1 MTVGTLVAGRLTSKL
16 LPLAVLLGT
25 VVAGIGI
32 ALAGLSPHLWLAV
45 AAYGIGGFG
54 DGVEVV
60 ALRSLL
66 NERAP
71 APVAGRVFT
80 AYTAITVGAASLG
93 MAAAAP
99 LVAVFGTRAT
109 SHSSGLRE
117 RRGRVGLARRAHRA
131 LDVPYGHSVVLTP
144 AALRAGAALGGCA
157 RSSSNVGGVSEHPA
171 RRRATREEPGVERTR
186 RRHLAHAG
194 DRGAV
199 PLLER

>member
-1 MTVGTLVAGRLTSKL
+1 MDGGHDGGHPGGGAPHLEAAAAGGAARHGGRRDRDRT
-16 LPLAVLLGT
+16 GW
-25 VVAGIGI
+25 
-32 ALAGLSPHLWLAV
+32 ALAHLWLAV

-109 SHSSGLRE
+109 LAF
-117 RRGRVGLARRAHRA
+117 VGA
-131 LDVPYGHSVVLTP
+131 
-144 AALRAGAALGGCA
+144 AGAAAGVWGWPDGHTAHSMCPTGTRSSSRLRPCVPERHSAGCA

-171 RRRATREEPGVERTR
+171 RRRG
-186 RRHLAHAG
+186 HS
-194 DRGAV
+194 RGAG
-199 PLLER
+199 R